1 MEYLAH
7 WVFENWVIEVV
18 LITNRRTS
26 VVPIC
31 RHKVTVKCISKITI
45 IFIQTTFLLR
55 KYIIKKKKLKN
66 GSVKGD
72 TNIITNYG
80 REKKDH
86 NLKRK
91 KLKISKYKMYNI
103 KKHRIQHS

>member
-55 KYIIKKKKLKN
+55 NFVI
-66 GSVKGD
+66 
-72 TNIITNYG
+72 
-80 REKKDH
+80 
-86 NLKRK
+86 KRK
-91 KLKISKYKMYNI
+91 KRKKKWQCEREYKHYYNLWKGKKIS
-103 KKHRIQHS
+103 QC